1 MGVSWQV
8 LRSTQCLHQHRHATF
23 GPSTKYPNVTL
34 SNNHSIHRFGDHQ
47 TNHSSFAT
55 YYTCMIHTYPMI
67 KMYVSQGPVQFRSLL
82 LCFDICLRTPD
93 SEDWNLMQSSEF
105 CIFSM
110 LVEYRPNWCSFD
122 WWMIFSPADP
132 QLADSEGHLK
142 VGKVICMYLHTGW
155 TKKKWDLKNNCFHSI
170 SLLFLLHYWALL
182 GPTRPYWALLG
193 PTRPYWALP
202 GLTRPYLVSQLVRH
216 QMRKRV

>member
-1 MGVSWQV
+1 MIVVSWQV
-8 LRSTQCLHQHRHATF
+8 LSSTQCLHQHRHATF

-110 LVEYRPNWCSFD
+110 LVEYHPIGVALIDEWYFPRPTHSSLTVKAISKLEKLFACIYID
-122 WWMIFSPADP
+122 PA
-132 QLADSEGHLK
+132 AS
-142 VGKVICMYLHTGW
+142 
-155 TKKKWDLKNNCFHSI
+155 
-170 SLLFLLHYWALL
+170 
-182 GPTRPYWALLG
+182 
-193 PTRPYWALP
+193 
-202 GLTRPYLVSQLVRH
+202 SQQPV
-216 QMRKRV
+216 QV